1 MKWKSFA
8 ACFALLPIA
17 ACGTQENPPA
27 GSTPVTSGFKVER
40 QFTYP
45 AEFAPGKAYSPGVL
59 VGEKLYIAGQI
70 DRDPKTGEQP
80 DGIAAQTRMAMDNMG
95 HVLRAAGMDHGN
107 VLTCHVQ
114 LADMDN
120 YKVLNA
126 VYGSYF
132 GPDHYPSRTT
142 VEMPGLPR
150 GANLEVTCLAFGD
163 KSQIKIVM
171 PSAGA
176 IPGAMGPYRPA
187 VWGGDMLYV
196 SGNGARDPETNEV
209 SPDMAKQTAQTLAN
223 ISSILDAAG
232 VSFDD
237 TVYANTYFLGTEH
250 YAAVDSVNQ
259 QRFDQGK
266 GTARGTFCLSRLPG
280 PTRVEIT
287 VVVARDTESI
297 ERIGGTPSGSVS
309 GDTLWMPPVS
319 GAGDDFEG
327 QMRTSIEQ
335 VREALK
341 AAGMDLSNVV
351 NVYAYL
357 KDIDAHMSQM
367 NDIYKEYFPETP
379 PARSAVQ
386 VIQDPLIQLRVV
398 AVR

>member
-1 MKWKSFA
+1 MKWKLLA
-8 ACFALLPIA
+8 ACFALLLIL
-17 ACGTQENPPA
+17 ACGTESSPPA
-27 GSTPVTSGFKVER
+27 SSTPVAPGFKVER
-40 QFTYP
+40 QFIYP

-59 VGEKLYIAGQI
+59 VGKKLYIAGQI

-95 HVLRAAGMDHGN
+95 HVLRAAGMDYGN

-120 YKVLNA
+120 YKGLNE

-142 VEMPGLPR
+142 VEMPGLPS
-150 GANLEVTCLAFGD
+150 GATLEVTCVAFGD

-171 PSAGA
+171 LSEGA

-196 SGNGARDPETNEV
+196 SGSGARDPKTNEV
-209 SPDMAKQTAQTLAN
+209 SSNMGQQTQQTLAN
-223 ISSILDAAG
+223 ISGILDAAG
-232 VSFDD
+232 MSFDNA
-237 TVYANTYFLGTEH
+237 VYANTYFLGTEH

-287 VVVARDTESI
+287 AIVTRDPASI
-297 ERIGGTPSGSVS
+297 ERVPGGAGGSLS

-327 QMRTSIEQ
+327 QMRAAIEK
-335 VREALK
+335 VRETLK
-341 AAGMDLSNVV
+341 MARMDLDNVV

-357 KDIDAHMSQM
+357 KDIDANMSQM
-367 NDIYKEYFPETP
+367 NDIYKEYFPKDP
-379 PARSAVQ
+379 PTRSAVQ